1 LNDNSNNNKDDKKS
15 KSDLNIKYSSDSK
28 QIESDE
34 ELNKNNY
41 DDFNSNINNIPL
53 LERIEKKFN
62 VESRGIIDKIIR
74 K

>member
-1 LNDNSNNNKDDKKS
+1 MNDNSNNNKDDKKS